1 MKILKSIVIFGLL
14 FSVINCRC
22 SSSDGEED
30 DDSFNYVDKTASK
43 KNCPKREFSSDE
55 KEDNAYK
62 CCYFETECKP
72 LGIKTSYKGC
82 EPVTKTEYDDIKEYI
97 KATKEIGNCNKLNVQ
112 CSGNALKKLL
122 YSSFILLFIL

>member
-43 KNCPKREFSSDE
+43 KTALKGNSVLMKR
-55 KEDNAYK
+55 KTMHTNAAI
-62 CCYFETECKP
+62 
-72 LGIKTSYKGC
+72 L
-82 EPVTKTEYDDIKEYI
+82 
-97 KATKEIGNCNKLNVQ
+97 KLNV
-112 CSGNALKKLL
+112 NL
-122 YSSFILLFIL
+122 